1 MITALPMARRRA
13 AALFAALPVIALAA
27 CARSSAE
34 DRLRG
39 RIAEMQDA
47 LKARKPAAF
56 MAGVAADFSGPEGLD
71 RAGIHNLLR
80 LQFLRHAEIGA
91 TLGPIGIEMQG
102 SSASVT
108 FKALSTGGDGS
119 LLPQSARGWDVQ
131 SAWRDGAD
139 GWQVVQAEWEPVL

>member
-1 MITALPMARRRA
+1 MTAVPLPGRRRA
-13 AALFAALPVIALAA
+13 AAFALLLPALALAA
-27 CARSSAE
+27 CSRSSAE
-34 DRLRG
+34 ERLHARL
-39 RIAEMQDA
+39 AEMQDA

-80 LQFLRHAEIGA
+80 LQFLRHAETGA

-102 SSASVT
+102 SSTSVT
-108 FKALSTGGDGS
+108 FQALSTGGDGG
-119 LLPQSARGWDVQ
+119 LLPQSVRGWNVQ